1 MAAAKPSSLPG
12 TRVLM
17 AALGVAVLVVAYYFS
32 IPEPRQDLA
41 TATTPAPEK
50 ISALEPTLA
59 PPADAEELAPP
70 ASAVLLPD
78 MLQRLVARV
87 REKGDNPWW
96 ADAIEAAYTSGFP
109 AAVEILR
116 QSMPPDRLDERIANL
131 LSLLAQERL
140 EFLIDGLPMIHGAQ
154 SPFTVASG
162 PINSW
167 ARKDPTRLAA
177 FAFEH
182 LDGNIKTNALDSAV
196 KELAKKGRFV
206 EAESVLN
213 KLPQSEKRT
222 KSFKTLAADWGRQD
236 IEGAIAWARGHSSP
250 ADQLDLEKSAILAG
264 AYKLTLQ
271 QARDLATGY
280 ATEQT
285 RPFWDSV
292 IGGKVL
298 EGDTEAAI
306 ALARTLPDESR
317 RKLQTRIAPKLAQT
331 DLARGTAFALQIDN
345 ESSRISAID
354 AIHHQLTQ
362 KSTQAAIDWTWTL
375 PEDLQK
381 RVVVGIVTQ
390 WYREDEAATKAWVAS
405 LPQNA
410 VRDRA
415 ATRLAW
421 EVARGGDRAG
431 AEAIANGINDSES
444 KASAF
449 KFMPKAD
456 Q

>member
-1 MAAAKPSSLPG
+1 M
-12 TRVLM
+12 T
-17 AALGVAVLVVAYYFS
+17 ALGVAVLVVAYYFS

-50 ISALEPTLA
+50 ISAPEPTPA
-59 PPADAEELAPP
+59 PPADAEELAP
-70 ASAVLLPD
+70 AVSAVVLPD
-78 MLQRLVARV
+78 MLQKLVARV
-87 REKGDNPWW
+87 REKGENPWW

-131 LSLLAQERL
+131 LSPLAQERL
-140 EFLIDGLPMIHGAQ
+140 EFLLEGLPMIHGAD

-167 ARKDPTRLAA
+167 AEKDPMRLAA

-182 LDGNIKTNALDSAV
+182 FDGQIKTYALDATV
-196 KELAKKGRFV
+196 GGLLKYGQFV
-206 EAESVLN
+206 EAESLLN
-213 KLPQSEKRT
+213 KLPQSKKRT
-222 KSFKTLAADWGRQD
+222 ESFKTLAAEWGQRD

-250 ADQLDLEKSAILAG
+250 VDQLEWERSAIRAG
-264 AYKLTLQ
+264 AHKLTLQ
-271 QARDLATGY
+271 QARDLAAGY

-285 RPFWDSV
+285 RALWDSV

-298 EGDTEAAI
+298 DGDTEAAI
-306 ALARTLPDESR
+306 ALARTLPEESR
-317 RKLQTRIAPKLAQT
+317 RKLQTRIAPKLALT
-331 DLARGTAFALQIDN
+331 DLARGTAFALQID
-345 ESSRISAID
+345 EEHARISAID
-354 AIHHQLTQ
+354 AIHRNLTQ
-362 KSTQAAIDWTWTL
+362 KSTQATIDWTWTL

-381 RVVVGIVTQ
+381 RVVVGIVTH
-390 WYREDEAATKAWVAS
+390 WYREDEAATNAWVAS
-405 LPQNA
+405 LPQNG

-415 ATRLAW
+415 ATWLAW

-431 AEAIANGINDSES
+431 AHAIADGINDAEA
-444 KASAF
+444 KATAF
-449 KFMPKAD
+449 KFMPKPD